1 MKKKYSLIIF
11 LFLAL
16 SSFSIT
22 GGFSKKTFVYK
33 TLTGKKETT
42 TTYLIKKR
50 KDDLLVT
57 KTNEI
62 EIANIIYSLKFA
74 LKEMHVKS
82 AKEDTDYKFTI
93 DNRKLTLIGKAR
105 GRRIKRQYTL
115 PDRWIQ
121 DFTFGLRPF
130 LNSKR
135 QRYSFVILNPNDF
148 TTNELIASK
157 EGIEKIKIN
166 NSTYKAQRVN
176 VTLSGFKSMFW
187 KADVW
192 YDLHTFDLLKYKANE
207 GPGTP
212 MSTMFLDS
220 KN

>member
-1 MKKKYSLIIF
+1 MKKKYYLIFI
-11 LFLAL
+11 LFLTL

-22 GGFSKKTFVYK
+22 DVFSKKTFVYK
-33 TLTGKKETT
+33 NVTGNKETI
-42 TTYLIKKR
+42 TTYLLKKG
-50 KDDLLVT
+50 KDNFLVT
-57 KTNEI
+57 KTSDI
-62 EIANIIYSLKFA
+62 GITNIVYSLKYA
-74 LKEMHVKS
+74 LKEMHVQS
-82 AKEDTDYKFTI
+82 AKEDSNYKYTI
-93 DNRKLTLIGKAR
+93 DKRKLTLIGKAR
-105 GRRIKRQYTL
+105 GRKIKRQYQL

-135 QRYSFVILNPNDF
+135 QKYSFVILNPNDF

-166 NSTYKAQRVN
+166 NSTYNAQRVN
-176 VTLSGFKSMFW
+176 ITLSGFKSMFW

-192 YDLHTFDLLKYKANE
+192 YDLHTFDLLKYRANE

-212 MSTMFLDS
+212 ISTMFLDS